1 MVAQT
6 RAGGQ
11 PSTLKLK
18 FREKLLGRTTTSTDV
33 LLKKLKTLHA
43 ELAEMEQERLD
54 VDSLE
59 TVRCELIHQS
69 ILLHKDKGVKA
80 YAACCIADIL
90 RITAP
95 HARYKPTELTD
106 IFHFFLRQLVQNLKS
121 SDNPYYNQY
130 FLLLECLS
138 AVKSSALICDLP
150 KAEEIVEQFFKD
162 CFKIVRYDLSKKIEL
177 FMVDILNVI
186 IDESHTIPPV
196 VVTTLLAQFMD
207 KNLVSPPLT
216 RTIFVLKF
224 VNKGM
229 DQPAFRLATQVCNGS
244 STKLQRY
251 VCQYFTDII
260 LQHSDEEDFEE
271 IQKAHDLIKRLN
283 RFCPSLLHNVV
294 PQLEEELRVDEVSI
308 RIMATQTL
316 GEMFVDSGG
325 ADFMRKY
332 PSTWNLWLT
341 RRNDK
346 ASAVRIAFVEACKG
360 LVVAPGDTR
369 EAVEG
374 E

>member
-11 PSTLKLK
+11 PSTPKLK
-18 FREKLLGRTTTSTDV
+18 FHEKLLGRTTTSTDV

-43 ELAEMEQERLD
+43 ELAEREQGRPD
-54 VDSLE
+54 DNSLE
-59 TVRCELIHQS
+59 SVGHELIHQS

-80 YAACCIADIL
+80 YAACCIVDIL

-95 HARYKPTELTD
+95 NARYSQDELTD

-138 AVKSSALICDLP
+138 AVKCSALICSLP
-150 KAEEIVEQFFKD
+150 KADELIEQFFKD

-207 KNLVSPPLT
+207 KNLVSPPFSRAPYLY
-216 RTIFVLKF
+216 LK
-224 VNKGM
+224 V
-229 DQPAFRLATQVCNGS
+229 
-244 STKLQRY
+244 
-251 VCQYFTDII
+251 
-260 LQHSDEEDFEE
+260 
-271 IQKAHDLIKRLN
+271 
-283 RFCPSLLHNVV
+283 
-294 PQLEEELRVDEVSI
+294 
-308 RIMATQTL
+308 
-316 GEMFVDSGG
+316 
-325 ADFMRKY
+325 
-332 PSTWNLWLT
+332 
-341 RRNDK
+341 
-346 ASAVRIAFVEACKG
+346 
-360 LVVAPGDTR
+360 
-369 EAVEG
+369 
-374 E
+374 